1 MMKNSIVVIGGGESG
16 VGAAFLAN
24 KNGYDVFL
32 SEFNTIEK
40 KYKKILKNN
49 QINYEEGGHT
59 LEKFVKARE
68 IIKSPGISNNSDIII
83 KIKSKNIPI
92 ISEIEFAY
100 RFTNSILIAVT
111 GSNGKTTTCSL
122 IYHILKSSGKSVG
135 LAGNIGN
142 SFSFLTA
149 KNDFE
154 YVVLELSSFQLDDII
169 NFNPFISIITNLSP
183 DHLERYNY
191 DFQNYVNSK
200 FNIISNQSSS
210 DYFIYNNDDDKIIS
224 ELSNRNINSIKI
236 PFSYENIHGN
246 NLTYV
251 KNDNINSNINNT
263 SFMIPIEN
271 LSIKGKHNVQNNMAA
286 ATVAKILNI
295 SDQKIRES
303 LGNFQSINHRL
314 EHVLT
319 IQKVKYINDSKAT
332 NVNAVYYALDSMK
345 SSTVWIVG
353 GVDKGNN
360 YDDLIPLVREK
371 VKAIICIGIDN
382 SKIIESFSPFV
393 EIIIENE
400 NMVEAVKNAYK
411 IAEPKDNVLLSPACS
426 SFDLF
431 KNYEDRGNQFKA
443 AVRKL

>member
-1 MMKNSIVVIGGGESG
+1 MKNSIVVIGGGESG

-40 KYKKILKNN
+40 KYKKILEDNH
-49 QINYEEGGHT
+49 INYEEGGHT
-59 LEKFVKARE
+59 LNKCFSARE
-68 IIKSPGISNNSDIII
+68 IVKSPGISNNSEIII

-100 RFTNSILIAVT
+100 RFTNSILIGVT
-111 GSNGKTTTCSL
+111 GSNGKTTTSSL
-122 IYHILKSSGKSVG
+122 IYHILKNSGKSVG

-149 KNDFE
+149 ENSFE
-154 YVVLELSSFQLDDII
+154 YIVLELSSFQLDDV
-169 NFNPFISIITNLSP
+169 NDFNPFISIITNITP
-183 DHLERYNY
+183 DHLERYEYN
-191 DFQNYVNSK
+191 FQNYVNSK
-200 FNIISNQSSS
+200 FKITSNQSSA
-210 DYFIYNNDDDKIIS
+210 DYFIYNSDDNKINS
-224 ELSNRNINSIKI
+224 ELNNRIINSKKI
-236 PFSYENIHGN
+236 SFSYMNNKEH

-251 KNDNINSNINNT
+251 KNNNINSYINNT

-271 LSIKGKHNVQNNMAA
+271 LSIKGKHNIQNSMAA

-295 SDQKIRES
+295 SDEKIRES

-332 NVNAVYYALDSMK
+332 NVNAVYYALDTMK
-345 SSTVWIVG
+345 SSTIWIVG

-360 YDDLIPLVREK
+360 YDELIPLVREK

-393 EIIIENE
+393 DLIIEND
-400 NMVEAVKNAYK
+400 NMIEAVKNAYK
-411 IAEPKDNVLLSPACS
+411 IAESKDIVLLSPACS
-426 SFDLF
+426 SFDIY
-431 KNYEDRGNQFKA
+431 KNYEDRGNQFKE

>member
-1 MMKNSIVVIGGGESG
+1 MKNSIVVIGGGESG
-16 VGAAFLAN
+16 VGAAYLAS
-24 KNGYDVFL
+24 KKGYNVFL
-32 SEFNTIEK
+32 SDFNTIEK
-40 KYKKILKNN
+40 KYKKILEDN

-59 LEKFVKARE
+59 LNKFFNAKEVV
-68 IIKSPGISNNSDIII
+68 KSPGVSNNSDIIV

-92 ISEIEFAY
+92 ISEIEFAF
-100 RFTNSILIAVT
+100 RFTNSILIGVT

-122 IYHILKSSGKSVG
+122 IHHILKSSGKSVG

-149 KNDFE
+149 ENNFE
-154 YVVLELSSFQLDDII
+154 YVVLELSSFQLDDVID
-169 NFNPFISIITNLSP
+169 FNPFISIITNLTP
-183 DHLERYNY
+183 DHLERYDSN
-191 DFQNYVNSK
+191 FQSYVNSK
-200 FNIISNQSSS
+200 FKIISNHSSS
-210 DYFIYNNDDDKIIS
+210 DYFIYNNDDDKINS
-224 ELSNRNINSIKI
+224 ELSNRNINSKKI
-236 PFSYENIHGN
+236 PFSFTNSNQH

-251 KNDNINSNINNT
+251 KNNNINSSVNNT
-263 SFMIPIEN
+263 NFMIPIEN
-271 LSIKGKHNVQNNMAA
+271 LSIKGKHNVQNSMAA

-295 SDQKIRES
+295 SDEKIRES

-332 NVNAVYYALDSMK
+332 NVNAVYYALDSVK
-345 SSTVWIVG
+345 SPTVWIVG

-393 EIIIENE
+393 ELIMEND
-400 NMVEAVKNAYK
+400 NMAEAVKNAYK
-411 IAEPKDNVLLSPACS
+411 IAKPKDNVLLSPACS

-431 KNYEDRGNQFKA
+431 KNYEDRGNQFKE

>member
-1 MMKNSIVVIGGGESG
+1 MKNSIIVIGGGESG
-16 VGAAFLAN
+16 VGAAYLAS
-24 KNGYDVFL
+24 KNGYNVFL

-40 KYKKILKNN
+40 KYKKILDDN

-59 LEKFVKARE
+59 LNKFFNANEV
-68 IIKSPGISNNSDIII
+68 IKSPGVSNNSDIIL
-83 KIKSKNIPI
+83 KIKSKNIPV
-92 ISEIEFAY
+92 ISEIEFAF
-100 RFTNSILIAVT
+100 RFNNSILIGVT

-122 IYHILKSSGKSVG
+122 IHHILKSSGKSVG

-149 KNDFE
+149 ENNFE
-154 YVVLELSSFQLDDII
+154 YVVLELSSFQLDDVID
-169 NFNPFISIITNLSP
+169 FNPFISIITNLTP
-183 DHLERYNY
+183 DHLERY
-191 DFQNYVNSK
+191 DSSFQNYVNSK
-200 FNIISNQSSS
+200 FKIISNHSSS
-210 DYFIYNNDDDKIIS
+210 DYFIYNNDDDKINS
-224 ELSNRNINSIKI
+224 EISNRNIKSIKI
-236 PFSYENIHGN
+236 PFSFTNSSQD

-251 KNDNINSNINNT
+251 ENNNINSNINNT
-263 SFMIPIEN
+263 NFMIPIEN
-271 LSIKGKHNVQNNMAA
+271 LSIKGKHNVQNSMAA

-303 LGNFQSINHRL
+303 LGNFQTINHRL

-360 YDDLIPLVREK
+360 YEDLIPLVREK

-393 EIIIENE
+393 DLIIEND
-400 NMVEAVKNAYK
+400 NMIEAVKNAYK
-411 IAEPKDNVLLSPACS
+411 IAESKDSVLLSPACS

-431 KNYEDRGNQFKA
+431 KNYEDRGNQFKE

>member
-1 MMKNSIVVIGGGESG
+1 MKNSIIVIGGGESG
-16 VGAAFLAN
+16 VGAAYLAS
-24 KNGYDVFL
+24 KNGYNVFL

-40 KYKKILKNN
+40 KYKKILDDN

-59 LEKFVKARE
+59 LNKFFNANEV
-68 IIKSPGISNNSDIII
+68 IKSPGVSNNSDIIL
-83 KIKSKNIPI
+83 KIKSKNIPV
-92 ISEIEFAY
+92 ISEIEFAF
-100 RFTNSILIAVT
+100 RFNNSILIGVT

-122 IYHILKSSGKSVG
+122 IHHILKSSGKSVG

-149 KNDFE
+149 ENNFE
-154 YVVLELSSFQLDDII
+154 YVVLELSSFQLDDVID
-169 NFNPFISIITNLSP
+169 FNPFISIITNLTP
-183 DHLERYNY
+183 DHLERY
-191 DFQNYVNSK
+191 DSSFQNYVNSK
-200 FNIISNQSSS
+200 FKIISKQSSS
-210 DYFIYNNDDDKIIS
+210 DYFIYNNDDDKINS

-236 PFSYENIHGN
+236 PFSFTNSSQD

-251 KNDNINSNINNT
+251 ENDNINSNINNT
-263 SFMIPIEN
+263 NFMIPIEN
-271 LSIKGKHNVQNNMAA
+271 LSIKGKHNVQNSMAA

-360 YDDLIPLVREK
+360 YEDLIPLVREK

-393 EIIIENE
+393 DLIIENG
-400 NMVEAVKNAYK
+400 NMIEAVKNAYK
-411 IAEPKDNVLLSPACS
+411 IAESKDSVLLSPACS

-431 KNYEDRGNQFKA
+431 KNYEDRGNQFKE